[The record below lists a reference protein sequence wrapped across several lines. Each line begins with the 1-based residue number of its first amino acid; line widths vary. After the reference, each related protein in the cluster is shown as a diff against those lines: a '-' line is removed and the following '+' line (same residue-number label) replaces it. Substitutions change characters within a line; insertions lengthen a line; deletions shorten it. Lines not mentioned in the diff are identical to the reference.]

1 MDIQKLP
8 EWFSALTIGEI
19 VVFLAGLG
27 TLFLVV
33 KKIWRPFR
41 RIIKALEQIAADWN
55 GTAERRDGAGVLIEA
70 GRPGVMA
77 QLETLRA
84 QVQNSHRT
92 NLRDDVDKVRDLV
105 GELAKKLGEHIEIAK
120 LSDESQ
126 GRVEEQLQKF
136 TPMLEALHAKYMSDH
151 GPSLEPSRNSK
162 PAPEED

>member
-1 MDIQKLP
+1 MDIAKLP
-8 EWFSALTIGEI
+8 EWFSSLTIGEI
-19 VVFLAGLG
+19 MVFLAGFG
-27 TLFLVV
+27 TLFLII
-33 KKIWRPFR
+33 KKIWRPLR

-55 GTAERRDGAGVLIEA
+55 GTAERKDGAGIIIEA

-105 GELAKKLGEHIEIAK
+105 GELTKKFGEHVEIAR

-126 GRVEEQLQKF
+126 GRVEEQLLKF
-136 TPMLEALHAKYMSDH
+136 TPMLEDLHAKYVSDRDAR
-151 GPSLEPSRNSK
+151 LY
-162 PAPEED
+162 PEKGSAS

>member
-1 MDIQKLP
+1 MDAAKLP
-8 EWFSALTIGEI
+8 EWFSSLTIGEI
-19 VVFLAGLG
+19 MVFRAGVG
-27 TLFLVV
+27 TLFLII
-33 KKIWRPFR
+33 KKIWRPLR

-55 GTAERRDGAGVLIEA
+55 GTAERKDGAGIIIEA

-105 GELAKKLGEHIEIAK
+105 GELTMKFGEHGEIAR

-126 GRVEEQLQKF
+126 GRVEEQLLKF
-136 TPMLEALHAKYMSDH
+136 TPMLEDLHAKYVSDRDAK
-151 GPSLEPSRNSK
+151 LD
-162 PAPEED
+162 PEKGSAS